1 MTELPQLHSSI
12 VAMISLASGIASRHP
27 DMGLCQL
34 ERLRCAG
41 VPEHQIDAVIEIARH
56 IRDEASQKLDAAFDE
71 KATIAETATISE
83 TENETAGCCGSTMPL
98 AAEQASCGCTPTP
111 GGQSCC

>member
-1 MTELPQLHSSI
+1 MTDQPQLHSSI

-34 ERLRCAG
+34 ERLRNAG

-71 KATIAETATISE
+71 KAKLAKPDEEPVSE
-83 TENETAGCCGSTMPL
+83 ESCC
-98 AAEQASCGCTPTP
+98 CTPTP
-111 GGQSCC
+111 SGQSCC